1 MKKMINKPLPRLVLV
16 VLAVIF
22 LSNAGFKALSAQSE
36 ADTAHT
42 DSGMVISGDS
52 TPEQGVTPDTHAV
65 QHGTEAEPEHN
76 EAEEGA
82 KGLINVLF
90 GLIIIIFVAK
100 VGGELAE
107 RLNQPAVLGEL
118 VFGMILG
125 NLVLF
130 NITAFEFI
138 KHDGMIEILA
148 EIGVII
154 LLFEVGLETNLK
166 EMLSVGTTSFLVAT
180 AGVIAPFFLGWG
192 TAAIFLSNE
201 HIFVHIFIGATLCA
215 TSVGIT
221 ARVIKDIKKLQTK
234 EAKIILGA
242 AVMDDIMGL
251 IVLSI
256 VTGLIGA
263 ANAGTSINSVGVLI
277 IVLKALGF
285 VILAILIGSK
295 LMPKILAA
303 ATNLKAQGMLLAV
316 ALIVCF
322 SLAAMAQ
329 LIGLA
334 AIVGAFAAG
343 IIMEK
348 VHWRGFEKKGEHSLE
363 VLIYPISTF
372 LVPIFFVHM
381 GVMVDLSTFGD
392 PKVLIFAGAL
402 TVAAIIG
409 KQVCALGVLEKGTNR
424 VAIGLGM
431 IPRGEV
437 GLIFVKIGHGLS
449 IAGVAVISDSTYS
462 AVVIMVILTT
472 LITPPVLKTSL
483 LKKSTDFYAG
493 E

>member
-1 MKKMINKPLPRLVLV
+1 MKKLINKPLPRLALV
-16 VLAVIF
+16 VMAVIF

-42 DSGMVISGDS
+42 DSVLAVPIDT
-52 TPEQGVTPDTHAV
+52 TPEHGVMTDTHAT
-65 QHGTEAEPEHN
+65 QHGSEAEQEIN
-76 EAEEGA
+76 GAEDTA
-82 KGLINVLF
+82 KKLINVLF

-118 VFGMILG
+118 IFGMILG

-154 LLFEVGLETNLK
+154 LLFEVGLETDLK

-192 TAAIFLSNE
+192 TAAIFLPHE

-242 AVMDDIMGL
+242 AVIDDIMGL
-251 IVLSI
+251 VVLSI

-263 ANAGTSINSVGVLI
+263 ANAGTSINSTGVLI
-277 IVLKALGF
+277 IVLKAVGF

-303 ATNLKAQGMLLAV
+303 ATNLKAQGILLTV
-316 ALIVCF
+316 ALIICF

-392 PKVLIFAGAL
+392 PRVLIFAGVL
-402 TVAAIIG
+402 TAAAIIG
-409 KQVCALGVLEKGTNR
+409 KQACALGVFEKGQNR
-424 VAIGLGM
+424 LAIGLGM

-437 GLIFVKIGHGLS
+437 GLIFAKIGHGMS
-449 IAGVAVISDSTYS
+449 IAGVAIISDSTYS

-472 LITPPVLKTSL
+472 LITPPVLKASL
-483 LKKSTDFYAG
+483 LKKSTDFYAND
-493 E
+493 